1 MKRMKII
8 ETLKSKKFAAGCA
21 AVALALVI
29 GSVAMVQE
37 SSKIPELPSYTD
49 PILEVSI
56 EDEETPLAAAPKVTS
71 KTSKKTTK
79 KNVKLKTAATKTYTK
94 KLPTVKKTTSNTQNK
109 TNETV
114 KTQTTVL
121 TDTSEKYTK
130 KSKVKAVTTTVT
142 TTVVTT
148 TTAKTASST
157 GGTALTSGTKAGK
170 YEAAVAN
177 IAPMMDSRVISAY
190 NKLGFKVI
198 VDSSVT
204 YAGHFDAKTRTITVR
219 SEDDTIYH
227 ELGHF
232 LAFISGNSDQTS
244 SFLSVYNLEK
254 SKFTGVN
261 KAYATQN
268 SAEYFAESVKDYIV
282 QPAALKSARPQTY
295 QAITEALN
303 KMTDA
308 QVTKVQTLYAPVWK

>member
-1 MKRMKII
+1 MKRMI
-8 ETLKSKKFAAGCA
+8 EALKSKKLAVGCA
-21 AVALALVI
+21 AIVLALAV
-29 GSVAMVQE
+29 GSITIVQRSAE
-37 SSKIPELPSYTD
+37 VPELPSYTD

-71 KTSKKTTK
+71 KTTKKTSK
-79 KNVKLKTAATKTYTK
+79 KNVQLKTAASKTYTK
-94 KLPTVKKTTSNTQNK
+94 NLPSIKKTSTATKNK
-109 TNETV
+109 TSETV

-121 TDTSEKYTK
+121 TATSEKYTK
-130 KSKVKAVTTTVT
+130 KSKVKVVTTTVT

-148 TTAKTASST
+148 TTPKAAAASGNSSTVSASS
-157 GGTALTSGTKAGK
+157 GKSGK
-170 YEAAVAN
+170 YDAEIAN

-190 NKLGFKVI
+190 NKLGFKVM
-198 VDSSVT
+198 VDSSVS
-204 YAGHFDAKTRTITVR
+204 YAGHFDARTRTITLR
-219 SEDDTIYH
+219 GEDDTIYH

-232 LAFISGNSDQTS
+232 LAFISGNTDKTS

-268 SAEYFAESVKDYIV
+268 SSEYFAESVKEYIV
-282 QPAALKSARPQTY
+282 QPAALKSARPKTY